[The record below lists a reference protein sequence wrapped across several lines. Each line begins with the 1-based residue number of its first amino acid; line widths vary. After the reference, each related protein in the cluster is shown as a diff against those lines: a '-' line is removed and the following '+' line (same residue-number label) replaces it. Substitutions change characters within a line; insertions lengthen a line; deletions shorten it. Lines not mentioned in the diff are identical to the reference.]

1 MFIAMGLML
10 LGMILGWLLRGRAWL
25 GLLTRCVSPAIM
37 LLLFSLG
44 VAVGGNRELMNNLP
58 LLGGKALLLTLAG
71 VAGSLACVAVI
82 RRWFRDFP
90 AVVET
95 RSDTPPRSVSNRPP
109 CGKFF
114 SEHRPCGASTAP
126 HQRFI
131 LIRNKDPEGLFSVC
145 PAAC

>member
-58 LLGGKALLLTLAG
+58 LLGGKALAVQRGG
-71 VAGSLACVAVI
+71 VAVAVGEHLI
-82 RRWFRDFP
+82 DQLGRFLP
-90 AVVET
+90 GPGGGAVVVVNF
-95 RSDTPPRSVSNRPP
+95 PRQKNTLP
-109 CGKFF
+109 
-114 SEHRPCGASTAP
+114 
-126 HQRFI
+126 FI
-131 LIRNKDPEGLFSVC
+131 LKNNC
-145 PAAC
+145 PCRSWPSPFR